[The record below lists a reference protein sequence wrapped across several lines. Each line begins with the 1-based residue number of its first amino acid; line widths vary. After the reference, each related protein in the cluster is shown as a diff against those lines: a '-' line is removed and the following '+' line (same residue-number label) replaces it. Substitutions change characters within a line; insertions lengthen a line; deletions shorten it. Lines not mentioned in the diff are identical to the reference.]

1 MAINLPKKY
10 SRKTIILL
18 DKNESVNLVM
28 TPGATEVSIPDAEI
42 IDKSNQPVTKQSV
55 LDIFNTQV
63 LDRINLLPK
72 YSRDYFF
79 VDTGGMFDPRDEN
92 IHRNLVSMLGN
103 AYLNNDYGF
112 MCMHDYVKL
121 SDFRDQ
127 EGEITYDDLANTFS
141 NVMKSLSRL
150 SRLLITVK
158 RGNKDFYKE
167 TRLAISPNFG
177 IPSSYAVNY
186 AEVRNEIIDSGRFN
200 GICYKW
206 YNQIV
211 SNAMLNT
218 MSYTYKLPDPPLPS
232 NGGVKFL
239 RKEAY
244 FESVDLGHGGR
255 TGQNSVSYGAIFGEG
270 DTTAYFEIPKVTRNL
285 KGVKIHIQTSARLSD
300 SGRYGLTVYNRNSGV
315 ILGHV
320 PWSPGTGIRTFYFN
334 NPISLS
340 RDKSYDNLIL
350 MLNTKVTGDRGD
362 AMGMIATI
370 NELIFDDDVHTSPIL
385 LYPKVDISKMNS
397 ELEGPIFDTDSN
409 NEILIITYKYIVKDW
424 HFKPSV
430 IRTLFNNS
438 HDDDHIFVERIEQWR
453 DGTRINTS
461 LNPTFNER
469 VSNHNTIYSNSRFN
483 GNRHNTLIT
492 MKHDVSNLDI
502 RNGDELRFVYGY
514 YNRLYT
520 PSPLGGKRYPSSKKK
535 SVLNLEAFKRSSL
548 SLEIVD
554 ILNKQELI
562 GH

>member
-10 SRKTIILL
+10 SRKTLILL

-55 LDIFNTQV
+55 LDIFNKQV

-150 SRLLITVK
+150 YRLSITVK

-186 AEVRNEIIDSGRFN
+186 AEVRNEIINSRRFN

-206 YNQIV
+206 YDQIV

-232 NGGVKFL
+232 NGGVRLFK
-239 RKEAY
+239 KEAY

-255 TGQNSVSYGAIFGEG
+255 IGQNSVSYGAIFGEG
-270 DTTAYFEIPKVTRNL
+270 DTTAFFDVPRITRNL
-285 KGVKIHIQTSARLSD
+285 KGISLNITTSARLSG
-300 SGRYGLTVYNRNSGV
+300 SGRYGITVYHKFSNV
-315 ILGHV
+315 ILGHIN
-320 PWSPGTGIRTFYFN
+320 WTHGTGNRTFNFER
-334 NPISLS
+334 PIALS
-340 RDKSYDNLIL
+340 ESSYDDLVF

-362 AMGMIATI
+362 AMGMIASI

-397 ELEGPIFDTDSN
+397 ELVGPEFDTNTNS
-409 NEILIITYKYIVKDW
+409 EILIITYKYIVRDW

-438 HDDDHIFVERIEQWR
+438 HDNDHIFVERIEQWR
-453 DGTRINTS
+453 DGARINTS
-461 LNPTFNER
+461 LNPTFNEI
-469 VSNHNTIYSNSRFN
+469 VTNHNTIYSNSRFN

-492 MKHDVSNLDI
+492 MKHVVSNLDI

-520 PSPLGGKRYPSSKKK
+520 LSPLGDERYPSSKKK
-535 SVLNLEAFKRSSL
+535 SVLNLETFQRSSL

-562 GH
+562 G

>member
-1 MAINLPKKY
+1 MAISLPKKY
-10 SRKTIILL
+10 SGKTLILL

-28 TPGATEVSIPDAEI
+28 TPGATEVEIPDTEI
-42 IDKSNQPVTKQSV
+42 IDKSNQLITKQSV
-55 LDIFNTQV
+55 LDIFNKQV

-79 VDTGGMFDPRDEN
+79 VDTGGMFGPHDEN

-200 GICYKW
+200 DICYKW

-232 NGGVKFL
+232 NGGVRLFK
-239 RKEAY
+239 KEAY

-255 TGQNSVSYGAIFGEG
+255 TGQNSVSYDAIFGEG
-270 DTTAYFEIPKVTRNL
+270 ETTAFFDVPRITRNL
-285 KGVKIHIQTSARLSD
+285 KGISLNITTSARLSD
-300 SGRYGLTVYNRNSGV
+300 SGRYGITVYHKFSNV
-315 ILGHV
+315 ILGHIN
-320 PWSPGTGIRTFYFN
+320 WTHGTGNRTFYFER
-334 NPISLS
+334 PIILS
-340 RDKSYDNLIL
+340 ESSYDDLVF

-362 AMGMIATI
+362 AMGMVATI
-370 NELIFDDDVHTSPIL
+370 NELIFDDDVRIDPIL

-409 NEILIITYKYIVKDW
+409 NEILIITYKYIVKGW

-438 HDDDHIFVERIEQWR
+438 HDNDHIFVERIEQWR
-453 DGTRINTS
+453 DGARINTS

-469 VSNHNTIYSNSRFN
+469 VTNHNTIYSNSRFN

-492 MKHDVSNLDI
+492 MRHDVSNLDI

-520 PSPLGGKRYPSSKKK
+520 PSPWGGERYPSNKKK
-535 SVLNLEAFKRSSL
+535 SVLNLETFQRSSL

-562 GH
+562 G

>member
-1 MAINLPKKY
+1 MAISLPKKY
-10 SRKTIILL
+10 SGKTLILL

-28 TPGATEVSIPDAEI
+28 TPGATEVEIPDEEI
-42 IDKSNQPVTKQSV
+42 IDKSNQLVTKQSV
-55 LDIFNTQV
+55 LDIFNKQV

-79 VDTGGMFDPRDEN
+79 VDTGGMFDPHDEN

-103 AYLNNDYGF
+103 AYVNNDYGF

-186 AEVRNEIIDSGRFN
+186 AEVRNEIINSRRFN

-232 NGGVKFL
+232 NGGVRLFK
-239 RKEAY
+239 KEAY
-244 FESVDLGHGGR
+244 FESVDLGHNGR
-255 TGQNSVSYGAIFGEG
+255 TGQNSVSYNVIFGEG
-270 DTTAYFEIPKVTRNL
+270 DARAYFDIPRVTRNL
-285 KGVKIHIQTSARLSD
+285 KGISLNISTNQRLSD
-300 SGRYGLTVYNRNSGV
+300 SGRYGLTVYHKFSNV
-315 ILGHV
+315 ILGHIN
-320 PWSPGTGIRTFYFN
+320 WTHGTGNRTFYFER
-334 NPISLS
+334 PITSS
-340 RDKSYDNLIL
+340 ESSYDDLVL
-350 MLNTKVTGDRGD
+350 VLNTKVTGDRGD
-362 AMGMIATI
+362 AMGMVATI

-397 ELEGPIFDTDSN
+397 ELVGPEFDTNTNS
-409 NEILIITYKYIVKDW
+409 EILIITYKYIVRDW

-438 HDDDHIFVERIEQWR
+438 HDNNHIFVERIEQWR
-453 DGTRINTS
+453 DGARINTS

-469 VSNHNTIYSNSRFN
+469 VTNHNTIYSNSKFN

-492 MKHDVSNLDI
+492 MYHDVSNLDI

-514 YNRLYT
+514 YNRQYV
-520 PSPLGGKRYPSSKKK
+520 PSPGGGDRYPSSKKK
-535 SVLNLEAFKRSSL
+535 SVLNLETFQHSNL
-548 SLEIVD
+548 SLVVDD
-554 ILNKQELI
+554 ILNKEELI
-562 GH
+562 GQ

>member
-10 SRKTIILL
+10 SRKTLILL

-42 IDKSNQPVTKQSV
+42 IDKTNQLVTKQSV
-55 LDIFNTQV
+55 LDIFNKQV

-150 SRLLITVK
+150 SRLSITVK

-232 NGGVKFL
+232 NGGVRLFK
-239 RKEAY
+239 KEAY
-244 FESVDLGHGGR
+244 FESVDSGYGGR
-255 TGQNSVSYGAIFGEG
+255 IGQNSVSYDAIFGEG
-270 DTTAYFEIPKVTRNL
+270 ETTAFFDVPRITRNL
-285 KGVKIHIQTSARLSD
+285 KGISLNITISARLSD
-300 SGRYGLTVYNRNSGV
+300 SGRYGITVYHKFSNV
-315 ILGHV
+315 ILGHIN
-320 PWSPGTGIRTFYFN
+320 WTHGTGNRTFYFER
-334 NPISLS
+334 PITLS
-340 RDKSYDNLIL
+340 ESSYDDLVF

-362 AMGMIATI
+362 AMGMIASI

-385 LYPKVDISKMNS
+385 LYPKVNISKMNS
-397 ELEGPIFDTDSN
+397 ELVGPEFDTNTNS
-409 NEILIITYKYIVKDW
+409 EILIITYKYIVKDW
-424 HFKPSV
+424 HIKPSV

-438 HDDDHIFVERIEQWR
+438 HDNDHIFVERIEQWR
-453 DGTRINTS
+453 DGARINTS

-469 VSNHNTIYSNSRFN
+469 VTNHNTIYSNSKFN

-492 MKHDVSNLDI
+492 MRHDVSNLDI

-514 YNRLYT
+514 YNRMHA
-520 PSPLGGKRYPSSKKK
+520 PGWGGERYPSSKKK
-535 SVLNLEAFKRSSL
+535 SVLNLETFQRSSL

-554 ILNKQELI
+554 ILNKEELI
-562 GH
+562 G

>member
-10 SRKTIILL
+10 SRKTLILL

-28 TPGATEVSIPDAEI
+28 TPGATEVSIPDAEV

-55 LDIFNTQV
+55 LDIFNRQV

-79 VDTGGMFDPRDEN
+79 VDTGGMFGPRDEN

-150 SRLLITVK
+150 SRLSITVK

-232 NGGVKFL
+232 NGGVRLFK
-239 RKEAY
+239 KEAY
-244 FESVDLGHGGR
+244 FESVDSGYGGR
-255 TGQNSVSYGAIFGEG
+255 IGQNSVSYDAIFGEG
-270 DTTAYFEIPKVTRNL
+270 ETTAFFDVPRITRNL
-285 KGVKIHIQTSARLSD
+285 KGISLNITTSARLSD
-300 SGRYGLTVYNRNSGV
+300 SGRYGITVYHKFSNV
-315 ILGHV
+315 ILGHIN
-320 PWSPGTGIRTFYFN
+320 WTHGTGNRTFYFER
-334 NPISLS
+334 PITLS
-340 RDKSYDNLIL
+340 ESSYDDLVF

-362 AMGMIATI
+362 AMGMIASI

-397 ELEGPIFDTDSN
+397 ELVGPEFDTNTNS
-409 NEILIITYKYIVKDW
+409 EILIITYKYIVKDW

-438 HDDDHIFVERIEQWR
+438 HDNDHIFVERIEQWR
-453 DGTRINTS
+453 DRARINTS

-469 VSNHNTIYSNSRFN
+469 VTNHNTIYSNSRFN

-492 MKHDVSNLDI
+492 MRHDVSNLDI

-514 YNRLYT
+514 YNRMHA
-520 PSPLGGKRYPSSKKK
+520 PGWGGERYPSSKKK
-535 SVLNLEAFKRSSL
+535 SVLNLETFQRSSL

-562 GH
+562 G

>member
-1 MAINLPKKY
+1 MAINLPRKY
-10 SRKTIILL
+10 SRKTLL
-18 DKNESVNLVM
+18 LLEKNEGVNLVM

-55 LDIFNTQV
+55 LDIFNKQV

-141 NVMKSLSRL
+141 NVMKHLSRL
-150 SRLLITVK
+150 FTLSITVK
-158 RGNKDFYKE
+158 KGNKDFYKE

-186 AEVRNEIIDSGRFN
+186 AEVRNEIINSRRFN

-206 YNQIV
+206 YNQIISIAV
-211 SNAMLNT
+211 RNAL
-218 MSYTYKLPDPPLPS
+218 SYTYKLPDPPLPS
-232 NGGVKFL
+232 NGGVRFFK
-239 RKEAY
+239 KEAY
-244 FESVDLGHGGR
+244 FESVDLGHNGR
-255 TGQNSVSYGAIFGEG
+255 TGQNSVSYNVIFGEG
-270 DTTAYFEIPKVTRNL
+270 NTRAYFDIPRVTRNL
-285 KGVKIHIQTSARLSD
+285 RGVSLNISTNQRLSD
-300 SGRYGLTVYNRNSGV
+300 SGRYGITVYHKHSNV
-315 ILGHV
+315 ILGHI
-320 PWSPGTGIRTFYFN
+320 PWSPGAGNRTFNFER
-334 NPISLS
+334 PIALS
-340 RDKSYDNLIL
+340 ESSYDDLVLI
-350 MLNTKVTGDRGD
+350 LNTKVTGDRGD
-362 AMGMIATI
+362 AMGMVATI
-370 NELIFDDDVHTSPIL
+370 NDLVFDDDVRIDPIL
-385 LYPKVDISKMNS
+385 LNPKVDIGRMKS

-438 HDDDHIFVERIEQWR
+438 HDNDHIFVERIEQWR
-453 DGTRINTS
+453 DGARINTS

-469 VSNHNTIYSNSRFN
+469 VTNHNTIYSNSKFN

-492 MKHDVSNLDI
+492 MYHDVSNLDI

-514 YNRLYT
+514 YNRMYS
-520 PSPLGGKRYPSSKKK
+520 PSVWGGNERLPGMKK
-535 SVLNLEAFKRSSL
+535 SVLNLKTFQSSNL
-548 SLEIVD
+548 SLVIDD
-554 ILNKQELI
+554 ILNKEELI
-562 GH
+562 G

>member
-1 MAINLPKKY
+1 MAINLPRKY
-10 SRKTIILL
+10 SRKTLILL
-18 DKNESVNLVM
+18 EKNESVNLVM
-28 TPGATEVSIPDAEI
+28 TPGATEVAIPDAEI

-55 LDIFNTQV
+55 LDIFNKQV

-79 VDTGGMFDPRDEN
+79 VDTVGMFDPRDEN

-103 AYLNNDYGF
+103 AYVNNDYGF

-141 NVMKSLSRL
+141 NVMRSLSRL
-150 SRLLITVK
+150 STLMITVK
-158 RGNKDFYKE
+158 KGNKDFYKE
-167 TRLAISPNFG
+167 KRLAISPNFST
-177 IPSSYAVNY
+177 PVSYAVNY
-186 AEVRNEIIDSGRFN
+186 AEVRNEIINSRRFN

-206 YNQIV
+206 YNKIMSIAIQ
-211 SNAMLNT
+211 NTLN
-218 MSYTYKLPDPPLPS
+218 YTYKLPDPPLPS
-232 NGGVKFL
+232 NGGVKFFK
-239 RKEAY
+239 KEAY
-244 FESVDLGHGGR
+244 FESVDLGHNGR

-285 KGVKIHIQTSARLSD
+285 KGVKIHIQTSERLSD
-300 SGRYGLTVYNRNSGV
+300 SGRYGLTVYHKFSNV
-315 ILGHV
+315 ILGHIN
-320 PWSPGTGIRTFYFN
+320 WTHGTGNRTFYFER
-334 NPISLS
+334 PITSS
-340 RDKSYDNLIL
+340 ESSYDDLVL

-397 ELEGPIFDTDSN
+397 ELVGPIFDTESN
-409 NEILIITYKYIVKDW
+409 SEFIIVTYKYTVNNW
-424 HFKPSV
+424 HFKPSM
-430 IRTLFNNS
+430 IRSAFSNSNDNN
-438 HDDDHIFVERIEQWR
+438 HIFVERIEQWR
-453 DGTRINTS
+453 DGVRIGVS
-461 LNPTFNER
+461 QNPTFTNKINNDN
-469 VSNHNTIYSNSRFN
+469 SLYLNSRFN

-492 MKHDVSNLDI
+492 MKHDVSNLDLK
-502 RNGDELRFVYGY
+502 NGDELRFVYGY
-514 YNRLYT
+514 INGYYRTIGWSNDQRF
-520 PSPLGGKRYPSSKKK
+520 PGKRIST
-535 SVLNLEAFKRSSL
+535 LNLETFKRSSL

-562 GH
+562 GQ

>member
-10 SRKTIILL
+10 SGKTLILL

-28 TPGATEVSIPDAEI
+28 TPGATEVEIPDEEI
-42 IDKSNQPVTKQSV
+42 IDKTNQLVTKQSV
-55 LDIFNTQV
+55 LDIFNKQV

-79 VDTGGMFDPRDEN
+79 VYTGGMFDPHDEN

-158 RGNKDFYKE
+158 KGNKDFYKE

-200 GICYKW
+200 DICYKW

-232 NGGVKFL
+232 NGGVRLFK
-239 RKEAY
+239 KEAY
-244 FESVDLGHGGR
+244 FESVNLDGDGR
-255 TGQNSVSYGAIFGEG
+255 IGQNSVSYGAIFGEG
-270 DTTAYFEIPKVTRNL
+270 DTTAFFEIPKVTRNL
-285 KGVKIHIQTSARLSD
+285 KGISLNISTSARLSND
-300 SGRYGLTVYNRNSGV
+300 GRYGLTVYNKNNGV
-315 ILGHV
+315 ILGHI
-320 PWSPGTGIRTFYFN
+320 PWTPGTGNRTFYFER
-334 NPISLS
+334 PITSS
-340 RDKSYDNLIL
+340 ESSYDDLVL

-362 AMGMIATI
+362 AMGMVATI

-397 ELEGPIFDTDSN
+397 ELVGPIFDTESN
-409 NEILIITYKYIVKDW
+409 SEFIIVTYKYTVNNW
-424 HFKPSV
+424 HFKPSM
-430 IRTLFNNS
+430 IRSAFSNSNNNN
-438 HDDDHIFVERIEQWR
+438 HIFVERIEQWR
-453 DGTRINTS
+453 DGVRIGIS
-461 LNPTFNER
+461 QNPTFTNKINNDH
-469 VSNHNTIYSNSRFN
+469 SLYLNSRFN

-492 MKHDVSNLDI
+492 MRHDVSNLDLK
-502 RNGDELRFVYGY
+502 NGDELRFVYGY
-514 YNRLYT
+514 INDYYRTIGWSNDQRF
-520 PSPLGGKRYPSSKKK
+520 PGKRIST
-535 SVLNLEAFKRSSL
+535 LNLETFKRSSL

-562 GH
+562 GQ

>member
-1 MAINLPKKY
+1 MTISLPKKY
-10 SRKTIILL
+10 SGKTLILL

-28 TPGATEVSIPDAEI
+28 TPGATEVEIPDTEI
-42 IDKSNQPVTKQSV
+42 IDKTNQLVTKQSV
-55 LDIFNTQV
+55 LDIFNKQV

-79 VDTGGMFDPRDEN
+79 VDTGGMLDPHDEN

-103 AYLNNDYGF
+103 AYVNNDYGF

-186 AEVRNEIIDSGRFN
+186 AEVRNEIINSRRFN

-232 NGGVKFL
+232 NGGVRLFK
-239 RKEAY
+239 KEAY
-244 FESVDLGHGGR
+244 FESVDLDHNGR
-255 TGQNSVSYGAIFGEG
+255 TGQNSVSYNVIFGEG
-270 DTTAYFEIPKVTRNL
+270 NTRAYFDIPRVTRNL
-285 KGVKIHIQTSARLSD
+285 KGISLNISTNQRLSD
-300 SGRYGLTVYNRNSGV
+300 SGRYGITVYHKFSNV
-315 ILGHV
+315 ILGHIN
-320 PWSPGTGIRTFYFN
+320 WTHGTGNRTFYFER
-334 NPISLS
+334 PITSS
-340 RDKSYDNLIL
+340 ESSYDDLVLI
-350 MLNTKVTGDRGD
+350 LNTKVTGDRGD
-362 AMGMIATI
+362 AMGMVATI

-397 ELEGPIFDTDSN
+397 ELVGPIFDTDSN
-409 NEILIITYKYIVKDW
+409 NEILIITYKYIVRDW

-438 HDDDHIFVERIEQWR
+438 HDNNHIFVERIEQWR
-453 DGTRINTS
+453 DGAHINTS

-469 VSNHNTIYSNSRFN
+469 VTNHNTIYSNSKFN

-492 MKHDVSNLDI
+492 MYHDVSNLDI

-514 YNRLYT
+514 YNRQYV
-520 PSPLGGKRYPSSKKK
+520 PSSWSNDRYPSSKKK
-535 SVLNLEAFKRSSL
+535 SVLNLETFQRSSL

-562 GH
+562 G

>member
-1 MAINLPKKY
+1 MAISLPKKY
-10 SRKTIILL
+10 SGKTLILL

-28 TPGATEVSIPDAEI
+28 TPGATEVEIPDTEI
-42 IDKSNQPVTKQSV
+42 IDKTNQLVTKQSV
-55 LDIFNTQV
+55 LDIFNKQV

-79 VDTGGMFDPRDEN
+79 VDTGGMFDPHDEN

-103 AYLNNDYGF
+103 AYVNNDYGF

-150 SRLLITVK
+150 SRLSITVK

-186 AEVRNEIIDSGRFN
+186 AEVRNEIIDSRRFN
-200 GICYKW
+200 DICYKW

-232 NGGVKFL
+232 NGGVRLFK
-239 RKEAY
+239 KEAY
-244 FESVDLGHGGR
+244 FESVDSDYGGR

-285 KGVKIHIQTSARLSD
+285 KGVSLNITTSARLSGD
-300 SGRYGLTVYNRNSGV
+300 GRYGLTVYHKFSNV
-315 ILGHV
+315 ILGHIN
-320 PWSPGTGIRTFYFN
+320 WTHGTGNRTFNFER
-334 NPISLS
+334 PIALS
-340 RDKSYDNLIL
+340 ESSYDDLVL

-370 NELIFDDDVHTSPIL
+370 NELIFDDDVHMSPIL

-397 ELEGPIFDTDSN
+397 ELVGPEFETNTNS
-409 NEILIITYKYIVKDW
+409 EILIITYKYIVRDW
-424 HFKPSV
+424 HFKPSM
-430 IRTLFNNS
+430 IRSAFSNSNDNN
-438 HDDDHIFVERIEQWR
+438 HIFVERIEQWR
-453 DGTRINTS
+453 DGVRINTS
-461 LNPTFNER
+461 QNPTFTNKINNDDSLYR
-469 VSNHNTIYSNSRFN
+469 NSRFN

-492 MKHDVSNLDI
+492 MRHDVSNLDLK
-502 RNGDELRFVYGY
+502 NGDELRFVYGY
-514 YNRLYT
+514 INGYYRTIGWSNDQRF
-520 PSPLGGKRYPSSKKK
+520 PGKRIST
-535 SVLNLEAFKRSSL
+535 LNLEAFKRSSL

-562 GH
+562 GQ

>member
-1 MAINLPKKY
+1 MAINLPRKY
-10 SRKTIILL
+10 SRKTLL
-18 DKNESVNLVM
+18 LLEKNEGVNLVM

-55 LDIFNTQV
+55 LDIFNKQV

-141 NVMKSLSRL
+141 NVMKHLSRL
-150 SRLLITVK
+150 FTLSITVK
-158 RGNKDFYKE
+158 KGNKDFYKE

-186 AEVRNEIIDSGRFN
+186 AEVRNEIINSRRFN

-206 YNQIV
+206 YNQIMSIAV
-211 SNAMLNT
+211 QNML
-218 MSYTYKLPDPPLPS
+218 SYTYKLPDPPLPS
-232 NGGVKFL
+232 NGGVKFFK
-239 RKEAY
+239 KEAY
-244 FESVDLGHGGR
+244 HESVDLGHNSR
-255 TGQNSVSYGAIFGEG
+255 TGQNSVSYNVIFGEG
-270 DTTAYFEIPKVTRNL
+270 DTRAYFDIPKVTRNL
-285 KGVKIHIQTSARLSD
+285 RGVSLNITTDGRLSG
-300 SGRYGLTVYNRNSGV
+300 SGRYGITVYHKLSNV
-315 ILGHV
+315 ILGHI
-320 PWSPGTGIRTFYFN
+320 PWSPGTGNRTFNFER
-334 NPISLS
+334 PIALS
-340 RDKSYDNLIL
+340 EDSYDDLVLI
-350 MLNTKVTGDRGD
+350 LNTKITGDRGD
-362 AMGMIATI
+362 GMGMTATI
-370 NELIFDDDVHTSPIL
+370 NDLVFDDDVRIDPIL
-385 LYPKVDISKMNS
+385 LNPKVDIDRMNS
-397 ELEGPIFDTDSN
+397 ELAGPIFDTDSN
-409 NEILIITYKYIVKDW
+409 SEILNITYKYIVRDW

-438 HDDDHIFVERIEQWR
+438 HDNDHLFVERIEHWR
-453 DGTRINTS
+453 DGNRINTS
-461 LNPTFNER
+461 LNPTYSDKITN
-469 VSNHNTIYSNSRFN
+469 SNTIRWNSKFN

-492 MKHDVSNLDI
+492 MYHDVSNLDV

-514 YNRLYT
+514 FNDSYNT
-520 PSPLGGKRYPSSKKK
+520 VGWHGGRNFSKKV
-535 SVLNLEAFKRSSL
+535 SILNLETFQRSNL
-548 SLEIVD
+548 SLVVDD
-554 ILNKQELI
+554 ILNKEELI
-562 GH
+562 G

>member
-1 MAINLPKKY
+1 MAISLPKKY
-10 SRKTIILL
+10 SGKTLILL

-28 TPGATEVSIPDAEI
+28 TPGATEVEIPDEEI
-42 IDKSNQPVTKQSV
+42 IDKSNQLVTKQSV
-55 LDIFNTQV
+55 LDIFNKQV

-79 VDTGGMFDPRDEN
+79 VDTGGMFGPHDEN

-103 AYLNNDYGF
+103 AYVNNDYGF

-158 RGNKDFYKE
+158 KGNKDFYKE

-200 GICYKW
+200 DICYKW
-206 YNQIV
+206 YDQIV

-232 NGGVKFL
+232 DGGVKLFK
-239 RKEAY
+239 KEAY
-244 FESVDLGHGGR
+244 FEAVDSGYGGR
-255 TGQNSVSYGAIFGEG
+255 IGQNSVSYDTIFGEG
-270 DTTAYFEIPKVTRNL
+270 ETTAFFDVPRITRNL
-285 KGVKIHIQTSARLSD
+285 KGISLNITTSARLSD
-300 SGRYGLTVYNRNSGV
+300 SGRYGITVYHKFSNV
-315 ILGHV
+315 ILGHIN
-320 PWSPGTGIRTFYFN
+320 WTHGTGNRTFYFER
-334 NPISLS
+334 PITLS
-340 RDKSYDNLIL
+340 ESSYDDLVF

-362 AMGMIATI
+362 AMGMIASI
-370 NELIFDDDVHTSPIL
+370 NELIFDDDVHINPIL
-385 LYPKVDISKMNS
+385 LYPKVDIGRMNS
-397 ELEGPIFDTDSN
+397 GLEGPIFDTDSN
-409 NEILIITYKYIVKDW
+409 NEILIITYKYIVRDW

-453 DGTRINTS
+453 DGARINTS

-469 VSNHNTIYSNSRFN
+469 VTNHNTIYSNSRFN

-492 MKHDVSNLDI
+492 MRHDVSNLDI

-520 PSPLGGKRYPSSKKK
+520 LSPWSGERYPSSKKK
-535 SVLNLEAFKRSSL
+535 SVLNLETFQRSSL

-562 GH
+562 G

>member
-1 MAINLPKKY
+1 MAINLPRKY
-10 SRKTIILL
+10 SRKTLL
-18 DKNESVNLVM
+18 LLEKNEGVNLVM

-55 LDIFNTQV
+55 LDIFNKQV

-158 RGNKDFYKE
+158 KGNKDFYKE

-186 AEVRNEIIDSGRFN
+186 AEVRNEIINSRRFN

-232 NGGVKFL
+232 NGGVKLFK
-239 RKEAY
+239 KEAY

-255 TGQNSVSYGAIFGEG
+255 TGQNSVSYGVIFGEG
-270 DTTAYFEIPKVTRNL
+270 ETTAFFDMPKITRNL
-285 KGVKIHIQTSARLSD
+285 KGISLNITTGSLLSN
-300 SGRYGLTVYNRNSGV
+300 SGRFGLTVYHKFSNV
-315 ILGHV
+315 ILGHIN
-320 PWSPGTGIRTFYFN
+320 WTHGTGNRTFNFER
-334 NPISLS
+334 PITLS
-340 RDKSYDNLIL
+340 ESSYDDLVL

-362 AMGMIATI
+362 AMGMVATI
-370 NELIFDDDVHTSPIL
+370 EELIFDDEVHTSPIL
-385 LYPKVDISKMNS
+385 LHPKVDIGRMNS
-397 ELEGPIFDTDSN
+397 ELVGPIFDTDSN
-409 NEILIITYKYIVKDW
+409 WEILNITYKYTVRDW
-424 HFKPSV
+424 HFKPLV
-430 IRTLFNNS
+430 IRTTFDRSNGT
-438 HDDDHIFVERIEQWR
+438 DHIFVERIEQWR
-453 DGTRINTS
+453 DGARINTS
-461 LNPTFNER
+461 LNPTYTER
-469 VSNHNTIYSNSRFN
+469 ITNYNTIYRYSKFRGNYSNNKF
-483 GNRHNTLIT
+483 IT
-492 MKHDVSNLDI
+492 MKHDVSNLDLK
-502 RNGDELRFVYGY
+502 NGDELRFVYGY
-514 YNRLYT
+514 YNRMHA
-520 PSPLGGKRYPSSKKK
+520 PGWGGNERLPGMKK
-535 SVLNLEAFKRSSL
+535 SVLNLKTFQSSSL

-562 GH
+562 G

>member
-1 MAINLPKKY
+1 MTISLPKKY
-10 SRKTIILL
+10 SGKTLILL

-28 TPGATEVSIPDAEI
+28 TPGATEVEIPDTEI
-42 IDKSNQPVTKQSV
+42 IDKTNQLVTKQSV
-55 LDIFNTQV
+55 LDIFNKQV

-79 VDTGGMFDPRDEN
+79 VDTGGMFDPHDEN

-103 AYLNNDYGF
+103 AYVNNDYGF

-232 NGGVKFL
+232 NGGVRLFK
-239 RKEAY
+239 KEAY

-285 KGVKIHIQTSARLSD
+285 KGVRINISTSARLSND
-300 SGRYGLTVYNRNSGV
+300 GRYGITVYHKFSNV
-315 ILGHV
+315 ILGHIN
-320 PWSPGTGIRTFYFN
+320 WTPGTGNRTFYFER
-334 NPISLS
+334 PITSS
-340 RDKSYDNLIL
+340 ESSYDDLVL

-362 AMGMIATI
+362 AMGMVATI

-397 ELEGPIFDTDSN
+397 ELEGPIFDTGFN
-409 NEILIITYKYIVKDW
+409 KEFLNITYKYIVRDW

-438 HDDDHIFVERIEQWR
+438 HDNNHLFVERIEQWR
-453 DGTRINTS
+453 DGARINTS
-461 LNPTFNER
+461 LNPT
-469 VSNHNTIYSNSRFN
+469 YSEKITNDDSVRWNSKFN

-492 MKHDVSNLDI
+492 MYHDVSNLDV

-514 YNRLYT
+514 FNDSYNT
-520 PSPLGGKRYPSSKKK
+520 VGWHGGRNFSKKV
-535 SVLNLEAFKRSSL
+535 SILNLETFQRSNL
-548 SLEIVD
+548 SLVIDDV
-554 ILNKQELI
+554 LNKQELI
-562 GH
+562 G

>member
-10 SRKTIILL
+10 SRKTLILL

-28 TPGATEVSIPDAEI
+28 TPGATEVEIPDTEI
-42 IDKSNQPVTKQSV
+42 IDKTNQLVTKQSV
-55 LDIFNTQV
+55 LDIFNKQV

-79 VDTGGMFDPRDEN
+79 VDTGGMFDPHDEN

-103 AYLNNDYGF
+103 AYVNNDYGF

-158 RGNKDFYKE
+158 KGNKDFYKE

-186 AEVRNEIIDSGRFN
+186 AEVRNEIINSRRFN

-232 NGGVKFL
+232 NGGVRLFK
-239 RKEAY
+239 KEAY
-244 FESVDLGHGGR
+244 FESVDLDHGGR

-270 DTTAYFEIPKVTRNL
+270 DTTAFFDVPRITRNL
-285 KGVKIHIQTSARLSD
+285 KGVSLNISTSARLSD
-300 SGRYGLTVYNRNSGV
+300 SGKYGITVYHKLSNV
-315 ILGHV
+315 ILGHI
-320 PWSPGTGIRTFYFN
+320 PWSPGTGNRTFNFER
-334 NPISLS
+334 PIALS
-340 RDKSYDNLIL
+340 ESSYDDLVL

-362 AMGMIATI
+362 AMGMVATI
-370 NELIFDDDVHTSPIL
+370 NELIFDDDVHINPIL
-385 LYPKVDISKMNS
+385 LYPNVDISRMNS
-397 ELEGPIFDTDSN
+397 ELAGPIFDTDSHTQ
-409 NEILIITYKYIVKDW
+409 ILNITYKYIVRDW

-438 HDDDHIFVERIEQWR
+438 HDNNHHFIERVEQWR
-453 DGTRINTS
+453 DGVRIGVS
-461 LNPTFNER
+461 QNPTYTENIVNRR
-469 VSNHNTIYSNSRFN
+469 VLFSASRFN

-492 MKHDVSNLDI
+492 MRHDVSNLDV

-514 YNRLYT
+514 FNDSYNT
-520 PSPLGGKRYPSSKKK
+520 VGWNGGRNFSKKV
-535 SVLNLEAFKRSSL
+535 SILNLETFQRSNL
-548 SLEIVD
+548 SLVIDDV
-554 ILNKQELI
+554 LNKQELI
-562 GH
+562 G